1 MCLMP
6 NLSLSSCLFVF
17 GLKKIFA
24 RGKKKQNFSEAA
36 IFASQKRHYYP
47 KFIVVVLHLYIIMSN
62 NTNAMKRVERLKTHV
77 VSAPLLNNDT
87 NNNSSFLER
96 QETSFFSS
104 PFGVRSF
111 VYCLFFSS
119 SLLCVLCAFLSS
131 TSKSSLSSLTETS
144 SLLSK

>member
-1 MCLMP
+1 MMCLMP

-77 VSAPLLNNDT
+77 VSAPLFNDT
-87 NNNSSFLER
+87 NNNNILER

-111 VYCLFFSS
+111 DDVCFF
-119 SLLCVLCAFLSS
+119 LHL
-131 TSKSSLSSLTETS
+131 
-144 SLLSK
+144 